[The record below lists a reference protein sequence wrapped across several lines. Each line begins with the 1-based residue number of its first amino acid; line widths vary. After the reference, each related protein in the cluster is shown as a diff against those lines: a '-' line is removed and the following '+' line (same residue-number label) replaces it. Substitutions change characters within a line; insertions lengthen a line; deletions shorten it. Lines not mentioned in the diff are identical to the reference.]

1 MDNAAEEPV
10 DYYATALKS
19 RAYSVED
26 FQPENLES
34 GGGVFRNGTCTS
46 RITTL

>member
-34 GGGVFRNGTCTS
+34 GGVFRNGTCTS